1 MKHGRRKNVKS
12 RCHVAL
18 IRQLRP
24 WSQGNTLVMLNI
36 KFNTHGKSISVLD
49 AFSEIIIQLSRMPD
63 CIDELKH
70 IASVIERTRK
80 EMEEEAAARTDTL
93 SE

>member
-1 MKHGRRKNVKS
+1 MEK
-12 RCHVAL
+12 
-18 IRQLRP
+18 
-24 WSQGNTLVMLNI
+24 M
-36 KFNTHGKSISVLD
+36 ISMLD

-80 EMEEEAAARTDTL
+80 EMEEEAAVRTGTPP
-93 SE
+93 E